1 MTERSTSDP
10 QTLES
15 STGDPQTSARHEAR
29 TANRTPRSPG
39 ALAALWSAAAVF
51 LALLALLA
59 TRVAS
64 GQDPALRAR
73 AAATPIAPRRVLV
86 RRVIERRVIVHLPPS
101 APAQPTQASQQ
112 VSLAGDL
119 TPLPVTRAS

>member
-1 MTERSTSDP
+1 MTERPTSEP
-10 QTLES
+10 AVAE
-15 STGDPQTSARHEAR
+15 PVAARV
-29 TANRTPRSPG
+29 ANPAPRSPR
-39 ALAALWSAAAVF
+39 ALAAIWTAAAVF
-51 LALLALLA
+51 LALLA

-73 AAATPIAPRRVLV
+73 AAATPLPPRRVLI

-112 VSLAGDL
+112 ISLAGDL
-119 TPLPVTRAS
+119 APLPVTRAS

>member
-1 MTERSTSDP
+1 MTERSTSEP
-10 QTLES
+10 AMLER
-15 STGDPQTSARHEAR
+15 TGARA
-29 TANRTPRSPG
+29 ANRAPRSPG
-39 ALAALWSAAAVF
+39 VLVAIWSAAAVF

-73 AAATPIAPRRVLV
+73 AASTPLPPRRVLI

-119 TPLPVTRAS
+119 SPLPVTRAS